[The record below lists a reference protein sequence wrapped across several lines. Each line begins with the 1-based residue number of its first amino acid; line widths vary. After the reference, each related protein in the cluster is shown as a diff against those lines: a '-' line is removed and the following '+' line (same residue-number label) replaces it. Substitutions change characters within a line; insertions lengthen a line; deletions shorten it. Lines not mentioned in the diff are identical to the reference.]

1 MSMMR
6 LTWKDAVATA
16 VAGVNVAVYAAFL
29 QGADLPV
36 ISGVRGA
43 TATILVLGLVG
54 GCALSA
60 ADELYGGERTPAT
73 RLFTVVASLL
83 GVTALVA
90 GIIGLVAAS
99 EVALA
104 VLFYATIALWLISTL
119 RHALGIPGAPPSGRD
134 VHEVIE
140 PEQPA
145 RR

>member
-1 MSMMR
+1 MMR

-29 QGADLPV
+29 QGADLP
-36 ISGVRGA
+36 IIPGVRGV

-60 ADELYGGERTPAT
+60 ADELYSGEKTPAR

-90 GIIGLVAAS
+90 GIIGLIAAS

-104 VLFYATIALWLISTL
+104 VLFYATIALWFISTV
-119 RHALGIPGAPPSGRD
+119 RHTLGIPGAPPPSGRD